1 MKVKVAQSCPTLR
14 CHGCSPPGSSVHGI
28 LQARMLQWVVISFSR
43 GSSRPK
49 MKPDLP
55 HCHQILYCLGY
66 QGSPGSWFINGISRS
81 WQEKRK
87 CNFPFTMDQMLHY
100 CVCVFS
106 KSLLRPEHPDY
117 FNPKSSV
124 ILN

>member
-1 MKVKVAQSCPTLR
+1 MSNSLR
-14 CHGCSPPGSSVHGI
+14 RHGCSPTGPSVHGI

-55 HCHQILYCLGY
+55 HCYQSLYHLGY

-81 WQEKRK
+81 WQDKRK
-87 CNFPFTMDQMLHY
+87 CNFALTRDQMLHY
-100 CVCVFS
+100 RFCAFS

-117 FNPKSSV
+117 FNSNSSV